1 MKYDITYIYSGGRKD
16 KLKNLEASDFFY
28 GFLELKNK
36 SLNINFIELSD
47 KKTGFFDRAVI
58 KLTKL
63 PIYFLKSLNLKNINI
78 IRKSKNIIFIN
89 ESSYLSFLP
98 LLMVSRRSNSLFLPM
113 GLMNKFNNGNKL
125 TKYIIDKSLNYSKK
139 ILFIG
144 KGELN
149 EASNKLAKYSKKY
162 YYLPFAVD
170 DKFWFYKDKPKRQ
183 VKNLLFIGNDI
194 NRDFDLLFKI
204 ASSFE
209 NYHFTIVTEYKGKN
223 FDQLKNVNL
232 LEGNWRNS
240 YLKDSEIL
248 NLYHFAD
255 LVILPI
261 KQSSQPSG
269 QSVALQAMSSGT
281 PVMITKTSGFWDFQ
295 AFQDNK
301 NIFFV
306 EGTSPNDWS
315 IKINSLLNNS
325 KILDDVSKNGR
336 KTVEDKFTIEMFLL
350 NLSNYFVDIEI

>member
-1 MKYDITYIYSGGRKD
+1 MKQVISWQNIQRNTTTSLLQLTINFGSIKINQKD
-16 KLKNLEASDFFY
+16 KL
-28 GFLELKNK
+28 
-36 SLNINFIELSD
+36 
-47 KKTGFFDRAVI
+47 
-58 KLTKL
+58 
-63 PIYFLKSLNLKNINI
+63 
-78 IRKSKNIIFIN
+78 
-89 ESSYLSFLP
+89 
-98 LLMVSRRSNSLFLPM
+98 
-113 GLMNKFNNGNKL
+113 
-125 TKYIIDKSLNYSKK
+125 
-139 ILFIG
+139 
-144 KGELN
+144 
-149 EASNKLAKYSKKY
+149 
-162 YYLPFAVD
+162 
-170 DKFWFYKDKPKRQ
+170 Q
-183 VKNLLFIGNDI
+183 NLLFIGNDI

-209 NYHFTIVTEYKGKN
+209 NYHFTIVTENKGKN

-295 AFQDNK
+295 AFQDNE

-306 EGTSPNDWS
+306 EGH
-315 IKINSLLNNS
+315 LLM
-325 KILDDVSKNGR
+325 IG
-336 KTVEDKFTIEMFLL
+336 LL
-350 NLSNYFVDIEI
+350 R